1 MDHFVKGINVVET
14 FFLLFFSLPSFC
26 NDYALKREA
35 FSITLT
41 DKNTICIDFKHP
53 YAFIKFNKSIHG
65 SFLKGHVELILKN
78 LFATIIKKRR

>member
-14 FFLLFFSLPSFC
+14 FFLLFFFPPPSFC

-53 YAFIKFNKSIHG
+53 FIKFNKSIHG